1 MTRNDNIHRKEGAE
15 MSGRKFSFYDAADG
29 NLDLLFTSKLQEDA
43 QVGCLR
49 GVFLGE
55 EVGDDVMVT
64 WLPNNK
70 RLDSLA
76 FRKELYELIGELQS
90 DEKLGSLPAMI
101 SFYKTHPEA
110 RMSDRQTFYAFRM
123 DSSQYR
129 YYLRL
134 FPDKQKFY
142 IFCYR
147 TDRMRE
153 GRPTPDF
160 NSLYRGKA
168 KRRSGKEERE

>member
-64 WLPNNK
+64 
-70 RLDSLA
+70 
-76 FRKELYELIGELQS
+76 
-90 DEKLGSLPAMI
+90 
-101 SFYKTHPEA
+101 
-110 RMSDRQTFYAFRM
+110 
-123 DSSQYR
+123 
-129 YYLRL
+129 
-134 FPDKQKFY
+134 
-142 IFCYR
+142 
-147 TDRMRE
+147 
-153 GRPTPDF
+153 
-160 NSLYRGKA
+160 
-168 KRRSGKEERE
+168 